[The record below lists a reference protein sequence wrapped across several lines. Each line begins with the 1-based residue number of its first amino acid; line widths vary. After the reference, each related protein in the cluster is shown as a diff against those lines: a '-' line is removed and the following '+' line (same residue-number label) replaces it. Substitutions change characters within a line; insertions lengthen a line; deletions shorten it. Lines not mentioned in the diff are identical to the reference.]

1 MDREGHE
8 VSGVPFVGTPQNA
21 VRGVSTSPKR
31 VEEITFRRYAQPRA
45 GAPRTPVDLR
55 GDGRHGGE
63 PRARRGGDANL
74 DG

>member
-1 MDREGHE
+1 M
-8 VSGVPFVGTPQNA
+8 
-21 VRGVSTSPKR
+21 STSPKR

-45 GAPRTPVDLR
+45 GAPRTPADLR

-63 PRARRGGDANL
+63 PRARSDGDANL